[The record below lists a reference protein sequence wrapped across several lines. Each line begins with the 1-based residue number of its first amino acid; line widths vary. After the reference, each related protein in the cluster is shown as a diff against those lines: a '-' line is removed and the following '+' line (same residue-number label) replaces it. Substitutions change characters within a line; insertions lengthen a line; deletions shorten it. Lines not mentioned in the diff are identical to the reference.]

1 MRVVINGEE
10 RELPEGTTVS
20 QMLETLKVVPER
32 VVVEVNLAILKRA
45 QLPGAVLKEGDRVEV
60 VHFVGG
66 GSSGNA
72 KPVTGN
78 QKPDKSSGYSERVK
92 RARRWQRNS

>member
-1 MRVVINGEE
+1 MRVTVNGALKEF
-10 RELPEGTTVS
+10 PDGTTAIH
-20 QMLETLKVVPER
+20 MLNLLKVQPER
-32 VVVEVNLAILKRA
+32 VVVELNLNILKRA

-78 QKPDKSSGYSERVK
+78 QKPDKSSGYWYLVTPSE
-92 RARRWQRNS
+92 